1 MQKYQAIIIDDEKR
15 QQDLLKKKLQE
26 NFPEIEVCAICGSV
40 DEGIMAVVKHEP
52 QLVFLDIEMPEKDGF
67 EFLKSFK
74 TIHFSVIFTT
84 SHSSY
89 ALEAFRV
96 AALDFLLKPFSLDQ
110 LRESIERFKDNFR
123 IKQKADLLENFRD
136 NLEYQNLNEQKLA
149 LPSGQ
154 GFIFVRMDE
163 IIRIES
169 QAHLTTFFMVNKE
182 QIIVSRT
189 LKECEDIMP
198 AKQFVRIHQSHM
210 VNLFHVKKFNKGDGG
225 TVIMSDGS
233 SIEVSRR
240 RKDDFIEAFQKL

>member
-1 MQKYQAIIIDDEKR
+1 MVKYQAIIIDDEKR
-15 QQDLLKKKLQE
+15 QQELLKKKIQE
-26 NFPEIEVCAICGSV
+26 NFPEIELCAICGSV
-40 DEGIMAVVKHEP
+40 DEGIIAVVKHEP

-74 TIHFSVIFTT
+74 TINFSVIFTT
-84 SHSSY
+84 SHSNY
-89 ALEAFRV
+89 ALDAFRV
-96 AALDFLLKPFSLDQ
+96 AALDYLLKPFSVEQ
-110 LRESIERFKDNFR
+110 LKASIERFKETHR
-123 IKQKADLLENFRD
+123 IKEKAELLENFRD
-136 NLEYQNLNEQKLA
+136 NIDLQNLGDQKLA

-154 GFIFVRMDE
+154 GFIFVRIDE

-198 AKQFVRIHQSHM
+198 SRKFIRIHQSHM
-210 VNLFHVKKFNKGDGG
+210 VNLMHVKKFNKGDGG
-225 TVIMSDGS
+225 TVVMSDGS
-233 SIEVSRR
+233 NIEVSRR